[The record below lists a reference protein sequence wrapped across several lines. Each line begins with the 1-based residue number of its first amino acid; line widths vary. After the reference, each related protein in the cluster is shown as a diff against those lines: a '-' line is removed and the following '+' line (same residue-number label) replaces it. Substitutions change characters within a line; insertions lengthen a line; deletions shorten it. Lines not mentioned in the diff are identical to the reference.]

1 MDVRRSGSYKCFL
14 RFPFDKPVPSCQ
26 IPVFIPFIFLLPFS
40 SIDRLMA
47 FMPVFTAVQSL
58 DILLDTSL
66 QFPHCGLSWCWE
78 FIEKKKDLLE
88 NGFWDSIWR
97 RKLYCVLWSEA
108 NMG

>member
-1 MDVRRSGSYKCFL
+1 MLDAQDRTSVFSDLLLTNLFHLVRYWSSSLSFSTYL
-14 RFPFDKPVPSCQ
+14 
-26 IPVFIPFIFLLPFS
+26 FS

-47 FMPVFTAVQSL
+47 FMPVFTAIQSL

-78 FIEKKKDLLE
+78 FIKKEKDMLE

-97 RKLYCVLWSEA
+97 RKLYRVLWSEA